1 MTAINIIGL
10 KSGTPQAIV
19 PLTTAGDTYV
29 APVSL
34 IAATG
39 NEIALDLQY
48 TVNKATSGNDTGLLI
63 NQTDTASP
71 GTSLLADFQVGG
83 ATKFNVDNAGVATF
97 TEGSVA
103 SSVADGAA
111 ANAFILNSAALTTTG
126 ANLLQIQNNATPV
139 FDFSYQ
145 GGIDHVNSGASTAAH
160 SQSLNL
166 NWVSGGTR
174 TSSGQYSAV
183 FGNNCS
189 ASSSYGF
196 AIGSYAAC
204 LGSYNFTMGANAN
217 GYGSY
222 NFTFGQDSA
231 CWTASG
237 HSAMFGK
244 QGKMLGS
251 CGIGMGAGY
260 FASNGDAQI
269 MTHALK
275 IATTDA
281 TQTTLQANATDLIIP
296 ADTTWAFSALV
307 AARSDETDGNE
318 QAAWEI
324 KGLLG
329 RDESS
334 NTAMVGTPVV
344 TQLAASTNAIADGWA
359 VVVEAD
365 DTNEALAL
373 KVTGFAA
380 TNIRWVAKVD
390 ISQVTFA

>member
-160 SQSLNL
+160 AQSLNL
-166 NWVSGGTR
+166 NWLGTTTQ
-174 TSSGQYSAV
+174 TSSGQYSV
-183 FGNNCS
+183 VIGQNNRATQR
-189 ASSSYGF
+189 ASV
-196 AIGSYAAC
+196 AIGATNYVA
-204 LGSYNFTMGANAN
+204 G
-217 GYGSY
+217 
-222 NFTFGQDSA
+222 
-231 CWTASG
+231 TASV
-237 HSAMFGK
+237 A
-244 QGKMLGS
+244 LGELCTVS
-251 CGIGMGAGY
+251 GDWSVALGLYAVVPHNSTVAYGGGFFQVA
-260 FASNGDAQI
+260 GDAQN
-269 MTHALK
+269 MTSTLFV
-275 IATTDA
+275 ATTNA
-281 TQTTLQANATDLIIP
+281 TQTTLATYSAGRLVIP

-307 AARSDETDGNE
+307 VARSDETDGNLSAVWRLE
-318 QAAWEI
+318 
-324 KGLLG
+324 GCLT

-334 NTAMVGTPVV
+334 NTALVGSV
-344 TQLAASTNAIADGWA
+344 TKTVIADGAAAAWDVTA
-359 VVVEAD
+359 TAD
-365 DTNEALAL
+365 DTNEALAIQ
-373 KVTGFAA
+373 VTGEAA

-390 ISQVTFA
+390 ISQVTYA